1 MIPHEFLKYL
11 PATNCGECG
20 YAACL
25 AFAVA
30 VTKGGISF
38 DLCPYIE
45 KDMLPAELTA
55 ATEATGSDF
64 SEQAERGQ
72 DERDMALVAHLKSKI
87 QSVDFA
93 RLSHRLGADWSKNN
107 PDQLSFHYIGRSILL
122 GREDVVMDGRQLVDP
137 RDQILLYNYV
147 AFGGNANGDTADRA
161 GKGVPNRTWVG
172 MESLPNSIAK
182 IRTLASYCEVRLAER
197 FAGRIE
203 QLALLCQQI
212 GGDKGRDEQAQ
223 SADVAAVLPVLP
235 CIPLYLLFWDQDTE
249 AGFEARVKILFDQ
262 YVMDFLDLESL
273 VFAAERM
280 ADRLLE
286 LDGLAGESDD

>member
-1 MIPHEFLKYL
+1 MTPHEFLKYI

-30 VTKGGISF
+30 VTKGGVAPG
-38 DLCPYIE
+38 LCPYVQR
-45 KDMLPAELTA
+45 DSLPAEFGA
-55 ATEATGSDF
+55 AKGESGLDRV
-64 SEQAERGQ
+64 ERGQ

-87 QSVDFA
+87 QSLDFCQ
-93 RLSHRLGADWSKNN
+93 LSRRLGTAWSAEN
-107 PDQLSFHYIGRSILL
+107 PDQLRFRYLGRLILL
-122 GREDVVMDGRQLVDP
+122 GRDEVVMDGQQLVDP

-147 AFGGNANGDTADRA
+147 AFGGNASGNTGDGAEESLPNG
-161 GKGVPNRTWVG
+161 TWVG

-182 IRTLASYCEVRLAER
+182 IRTLATYCEGRLAER

-203 QLALLCQQI
+203 ELVPLCDKV
-212 GGDKGRDEQAQ
+212 GGERGNDEQGR
-223 SADVAAVLPVLP
+223 SADFSAVLPVLP
-235 CIPLYLLFWDQDTE
+235 YVPLYLLFWDQDVE
-249 AGFEARVKILFDQ
+249 DGFEARVKILFDQ
-262 YVMDFLDLESL
+262 HIMDFLDLESL

-286 LDGLAGESDD
+286 LDRKQDREPGS